1 MHTKPFT
8 IVLLAM
14 LTLVFIGCGDSKK
27 KSSKRTSAPTGE
39 TGTTSSDKSK
49 DKQPETGTTGVADS
63 SKAAPAAGGEGW
75 GNLKGKFVY
84 NGPAPAPPAI
94 DATKEP
100 FCTKEKLVDEQL
112 VVGADGGLANVVVWV
127 KNADVKVH
135 PDYEAKKKEN
145 VIINNEKCTFKPHI
159 MAYWTGQAL
168 AVKNSDPVAHNT
180 NVTLPDGGGSF
191 NEVIPPNQTKVRDTP
206 INDPEQ
212 RPSPVNCNMHPWMKG
227 YIVVQPHPYVAISA
241 ADGTFELKNLPAGT
255 ELEFIAWQE
264 SAGYVKPEIDGKD
277 AGWAHD
283 RKTNKKYSFKYTI
296 KPGDND
302 LGTLKLDP
310 AQFKPL

>member
-8 IVLLAM
+8 LALVAM
-14 LTLVFIGCGDSKK
+14 LTIVFIGCGDSKK
-27 KSSKRTSAPTGE
+27 PRAKRTSSPSGE
-39 TGTTSSDKSK
+39 TDKATE
-49 DKQPETGTTGVADS
+49 KQPEKSATEVADA
-63 SKAAPAAGGEGW
+63 SKSTPAPGREGW
-75 GNLKGKFVY
+75 GNLKGKFIY
-84 NGPAPAPPAI
+84 NGKAPTPI
-94 DATKEP
+94 SLDTTKEA
-100 FCTKEKLVDEQL
+100 FCTKEKIVDEQL
-112 VVGADGGLANVVVWV
+112 VVGADSGLANVVVWV
-127 KNADVKVH
+127 KNADVKIH
-135 PDYEAKKKEN
+135 PDYEARKKDK
-145 VIINNEKCTFKPHI
+145 VIINNEKCRFNPHI
-159 MAYWTGQAL
+159 MGYWTGQPL

-180 NVTLPDGGGSF
+180 NVTLPDSGAGF
-191 NEVIPPNQTKVRDTP
+191 NESITADKTADRTP
-206 INDPEQ
+206 IETAEL
-212 RPSPVNCNMHPWMKG
+212 RPCPVKCNMHPWMSG

-241 ADGTFELKNLPAGT
+241 SDGTFELKNLPAGT

-310 AQFKPL
+310 SQFKPL